1 MSKRRLLFISLT
13 ICVGFAG
20 CIGYELWLN
29 LAKKGEVA
37 FFSDPEEHFKYG
49 SLGQNPGFP
58 LYLWKVMPEV
68 FQDLLPGEGDNR
80 GWEVFGMIQEEG
92 RDYPIGFAKQT
103 VGFPSLSM
111 NCALC
116 HTGTYR
122 QSSSGDLVV
131 VPGAPAEALNF
142 KAFNEF
148 VFNSVKDERFS
159 SAVLMPA
166 MEKKIEMG
174 WWEKKIYRY
183 LLLPTVKKALI
194 DQADV
199 STWMNSRPEPGCGR
213 FDAFN
218 LLKISVLKLKD
229 DHSIASSDFPP
240 LWNQDLQKGQRLHWN
255 GSADQV
261 REVNLISAYS
271 VNLGAKGFLIEN
283 FDQIESYL
291 ATLLPPKYPFPIDEG
306 KSARGAKLYQIHCAE
321 CHADGGKKTGQVTAQ
336 PEVGTDPDLL
346 KVWSKAYV
354 EKLESIDS
362 PPFQFKGLKITDG
375 YLNVRLE
382 GCWLRAP
389 YLHTGSV
396 PNLWELLQPENQRS
410 KKFYRGSNVYDSEKG
425 GFMTGKI
432 EGSMQSLYDTELP
445 GNSNKGHLYGVDLS
459 EQEKWELIEYLKT
472 L

>member
-1 MSKRRLLFISLT
+1 MSKRRLVCTSL
-13 ICVGFAG
+13 VVFAG
-20 CIGYELWLN
+20 LVGIVGYEVWFH
-29 LAKKGEVA
+29 LARKGSVA
-37 FFSDPEEHFKYG
+37 AFSDPEEHYKYG

-58 LYLWKVMPEV
+58 LYLWDVMPEV
-68 FQDLLPGEGDNR
+68 FQDLLPIEGRDK
-80 GWEVFGMIQEEG
+80 GWEAFGFIQEEG
-92 RDYPIGFAKQT
+92 RDYPVGFAKQT

-122 QSSSGDLVV
+122 QSNSGERVV
-131 VPGAPAEALNF
+131 VPGAPAESLNF

-159 SAVLMPA
+159 SDVLMPA
-166 MEKKIEMG
+166 MEKKFEMG

-183 LLLPTVKKALI
+183 LLLPTVKKALM
-194 DQADV
+194 DQADG
-199 STWMNSRPEPGCGR
+199 STWMDSRPEPGCGR

-229 DHSIASSDFPP
+229 DHSIAASDFPP

-271 VNLGAKGFLIEN
+271 VNLGAKGFLIDN
-283 FDQIESYL
+283 YDKIESYL
-291 ATLLPPKYPFPIDEG
+291 ATLSPPKYPFPIDEG
-306 KSARGAKLYQIHCAE
+306 KSARGAKLYQVHCAE
-321 CHADGGKKTGQVTAQ
+321 CHADGAGKTGQVTAQ
-336 PEVGTDPDLL
+336 SEVGTDPDLL

-354 EKLESIDS
+354 DKLESINS
-362 PPFQFKGLKITDG
+362 PPFEFKGLKITDG

-382 GCWLRAP
+382 GSWLRAP
-389 YLHTGSV
+389 YLHNGSV
-396 PNLWELLQPENQRS
+396 PTMWDLLQPENERR
-410 KKFYRGSNVYDSEKG
+410 KKFYRGSNVYDPEKMGFVSDKMDGELQSE
-425 GFMTGKI
+425 
-432 EGSMQSLYDTELP
+432 YDTSLP

-459 EQEKWELIEYLKT
+459 DQEKWELIEYLKT